1 DLKSRHIKL
10 ASIDMYNKLIDIFV
24 SISKM
29 YNKDITYPQFIKLFN
44 LCIDEISSK
53 TIEPLKDEVSLKDI
67 NISKIINTKVI
78 YILGANDG
86 KIPNEIKDDNIISD
100 NDLKKIDIFLKED
113 INSKENIQLFNIYD
127 IINKVED
134 KLYISVLSSDVDGK
148 SLMYS
153 SIIEDIKNVLDIQV
167 IGNVTKEDNKIYCRD
182 DVFNILADKLNNN
195 DNITLEMYAMYK
207 YLIKNTK
214 LADIFS
220 FKLETLVKA
229 KNTDIIT
236 SVSKLEQYKK
246 CPFSYFLKYELK
258 LKKNNEYK
266 VSSMDTGNF
275 LHSVIEKISKYLFE
289 NNIEWKNYEN
299 YINILNDI
307 VESELKNVFYKFTD
321 TKRFIIIKR
330 KLNNTIKKVISVIAK
345 SYTNSIFTP
354 VGYEVEFSVNKDL
367 KPFVLKLNNDKYMYL
382 EGKIDRIDTAVI
394 NSKHYTRVID
404 YKSSMKDLKLSD
416 ILDSISLQ
424 LITYLSI
431 AKQDSLPAS
440 MLYFNLSDNIINLKD
455 YNQLDKIQDN
465 LRLKGIFL
473 KDITVINAQDFDF
486 NTEDKMLDLNY
497 KSVISEK
504 ENSRLLKEEEF
515 NNLCVEIKS
524 ILTNIGNEINSGNYS
539 IKPTKDACTYCDY
552 KTVCRRK

>member
-1 DLKSRHIKL
+1 
-10 ASIDMYNKLIDIFV
+10 
-24 SISKM
+24 
-29 YNKDITYPQFIKLFN
+29 
-44 LCIDEISSK
+44 
-53 TIEPLKDEVSLKDI
+53 
-67 NISKIINTKVI
+67 
-78 YILGANDG
+78 
-86 KIPNEIKDDNIISD
+86 
-100 NDLKKIDIFLKED
+100 
-113 INSKENIQLFNIYD
+113 
-127 IINKVED
+127 
-134 KLYISVLSSDVDGK
+134 
-148 SLMYS
+148 
-153 SIIEDIKNVLDIQV
+153 
-167 IGNVTKEDNKIYCRD
+167 
-182 DVFNILADKLNNN
+182 
-195 DNITLEMYAMYK
+195 
-207 YLIKNTK
+207 
-214 LADIFS
+214 
-220 FKLETLVKA
+220 
-229 KNTDIIT
+229 
-236 SVSKLEQYKK
+236 
-246 CPFSYFLKYELK
+246 
-258 LKKNNEYK
+258 
-266 VSSMDTGNF
+266 
-275 LHSVIEKISKYLFE
+275 
-289 NNIEWKNYEN
+289 
-299 YINILNDI
+299 
-307 VESELKNVFYKFTD
+307 
-321 TKRFIIIKR
+321 
-330 KLNNTIKKVISVIAK
+330 
-345 SYTNSIFTP
+345 TNSIFTP

-473 KDITVINAQDFDF
+473 KDLTVINAQDFDF